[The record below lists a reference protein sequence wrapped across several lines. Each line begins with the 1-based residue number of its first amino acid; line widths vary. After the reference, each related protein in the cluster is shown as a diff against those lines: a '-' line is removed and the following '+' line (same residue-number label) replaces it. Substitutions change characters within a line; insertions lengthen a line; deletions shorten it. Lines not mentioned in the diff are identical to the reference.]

1 MLQLLIRQK
10 TLEWLNQPDC
20 SILPVVEYIRKKG
33 KFRDAQIEALETYL
47 FLKIKGENKPLAQLM
62 REDFFNEYIDLA
74 PLLLP
79 SASRLICGA

>member
-33 KFRDAQIEALETYL
+33 KFRDAQM
-47 FLKIKGENKPLAQLM
+47 M